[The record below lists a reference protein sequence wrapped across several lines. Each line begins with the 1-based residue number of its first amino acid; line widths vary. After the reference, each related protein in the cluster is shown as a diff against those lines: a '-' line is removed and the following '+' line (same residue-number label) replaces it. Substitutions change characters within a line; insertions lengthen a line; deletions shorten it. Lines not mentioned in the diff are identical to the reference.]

1 MATTPTAFFRG
12 AATLTTT
19 TVLATV
25 PASTTWIVTNIAVV
39 NTASSSA
46 TYTLGMGT
54 AGSNTSIGTTQTIA
68 ANSTVFID
76 LKQVLATT
84 NTITGGASATTVS
97 FHISGIAL
105 A

>member
-19 TVLATV
+19 TVLGTV
-25 PASTTWIVTNIAVV
+25 PASTTWIVTNIAIV
-39 NTASSSA
+39 NTAATSA

-54 AGSNTSIGTTQTIA
+54 AGANTSIATTAVIP
-68 ANSTVFID
+68 ANSTAYVD

-84 NTITGGASATTVS
+84 NTITGGASATTVN
-97 FHISGIAL
+97 FHISGVAL

>member
-12 AATLTTT
+12 AATTTTT

-25 PASTTWIVTNIAVV
+25 PASTTWIVTNIAIA
-39 NTASSSA
+39 NTAASA
-46 TYTLGMGT
+46 GTVTLAMGQST
-54 AGSNTSIGTTQTIA
+54 NQISIATTSTVP
-68 ANSTVFID
+68 ANSTIYVD

-84 NTITGGASATTVS
+84 NTITGGASATSVN

>member
-12 AATLTTT
+12 AATTTTT

-25 PASTTWIVTNIAVV
+25 PASTTWIVTNIAIV
-39 NTASSSA
+39 NTAATAA
-46 TYTLGMGT
+46 TYTLGMGVAASQT
-54 AGSNTSIGTTQTIA
+54 ALATTATIP

-97 FHISGIAL
+97 FHISGVAL

>member
-1 MATTPTAFFRG
+1 MATTPTAFYRG
-12 AATLTTT
+12 AATTTTT

-25 PASTTWIVTNIAVV
+25 PASTTWIVTNIAIA
-39 NTASSSA
+39 NTAASA
-46 TYTLGMGT
+46 GTFTLAMGQSTNQVSIAATT
-54 AGSNTSIGTTQTIA
+54 AIA

-76 LKQVLATT
+76 LKQPLVAT

-97 FHISGIAL
+97 FHVSGVAL